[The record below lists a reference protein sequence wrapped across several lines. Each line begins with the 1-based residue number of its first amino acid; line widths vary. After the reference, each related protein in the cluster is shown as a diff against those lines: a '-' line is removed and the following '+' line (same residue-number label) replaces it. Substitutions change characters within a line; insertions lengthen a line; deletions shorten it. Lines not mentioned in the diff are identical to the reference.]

1 MRNWPIRSGHSH
13 GLCKH
18 CNMIWQKWAAL
29 SISLFYTRFQCY
41 VHRRHLRSSFDMPW
55 LLCSE
60 NQSSIVIQFRIF
72 WRVTALRLL
81 FCWHFQLTNLG
92 GSLDLFAS
100 NEPVSLVIV
109 ELLST
114 ASATA
119 FSLKA
124 KLYEERQAFGM
135 IGYDNFEREG
145 LFETGL

>member
-1 MRNWPIRSGHSH
+1 MTVSYSGQKKGAKRNVKFRRSG
-13 GLCKH
+13 
-18 CNMIWQKWAAL
+18 
-29 SISLFYTRFQCY
+29 T
-41 VHRRHLRSSFDMPW
+41 LR
-55 LLCSE
+55 
-60 NQSSIVIQFRIF
+60 
-72 WRVTALRLL
+72 
-81 FCWHFQLTNLG
+81 

-100 NEPVSLVIV
+100 NEPLSLVIA